1 MLLSLFDSLLDAL
14 GAFPATKLII
24 ALTLLPAL
32 VAIAILQYGTI
43 GTTRRALRNLQR
55 HGVSASNMADQF
67 DPVHAIPESLQTS
80 TGGPIRIKSIFIH
93 PVKSCGAIELPR
105 ALLTKSGFLYD
116 RSFAIA
122 TEVVDDPATGEVSW
136 RFISQRTKP
145 SMCHIKT
152 ELYLPHSGT
161 EQKLDDPLVRS
172 GGCVLLSFADPDPP
186 SLLSRI
192 ETLLHTRDPSA
203 KPQVHLIAPLSPP
216 PSHPLKT
223 FGIHARQA
231 RGIDLSPL
239 PSVAAA
245 LPKLKRYLNIPESRG
260 LTLMRCTDDTL
271 TRTDR
276 NLAPLKHIG
285 TPSVHGYTDQQPV
298 NINSLSSVH
307 AVSALLPPENQP
319 LDALRFRANLWIT
332 GAPAF
337 AEESWKRC
345 RILPKISSSSSRA
358 AVAPKL
364 SVVCRTSRCTM
375 PNVNLETG
383 TFDADLPQPGKKKG
397 RPQPSAT
404 LVEHRTV
411 EDGNPSALG
420 YIGVHCVPEDQD
432 LEEAREQR
440 AGLYVEVGDDIE
452 VLETGVHLFG
462 STGND
467 Y

>member
-1 MLLSLFDSLLDAL
+1 MLLSLFDSLIDAL

-24 ALTLLPAL
+24 ALILLPAL
-32 VAIAILQYGTI
+32 IAIAILQYGTI
-43 GTTRRALRNLQR
+43 STIRRALRNLQKQ
-55 HGVSASNMADQF
+55 GGSVSNMADQF
-67 DPVHAIPESLQTS
+67 DPIHAIPESSATT
-80 TGGPIRIKSIFIH
+80 TGEPIRIKSIFIH

-105 ALLTKSGFLYD
+105 ALLTKSGFQYD

-152 ELYLPHSGT
+152 ELYLPRDGADDT
-161 EQKLDDPLVRS
+161 QDPLVRS

-186 SLLSRI
+186 SWINRI

-203 KPQVHLIAPLSPP
+203 KPQVHLIAPLSPPP

-260 LTLMRCTDDTL
+260 LTLIRCTEDTL

-276 NLAPLKHIG
+276 NLAPLRHIG

-307 AVSALLPPENQP
+307 AVSALLPAENQP

-345 RILPKISSSSSRA
+345 RILPKSSSNRA

-383 TFDADLPQPGKKKG
+383 TFDADAPPPGKKKG

-440 AGLYVEVGDDIE
+440 AGLYVEVGDEIE
-452 VLETGVHLFG
+452 VLEIGVHLFG

>member
-1 MLLSLFDSLLDAL
+1 MLLSLLHSLRDAL
-14 GAFPATKLII
+14 GPFPATKLII
-24 ALTLLPAL
+24 ALTLLL
-32 VAIAILQYGTI
+32 SLIAIAILHYGTI
-43 GTTRRALRNLQR
+43 STTRRALRNLQR
-55 HGVSASNMADQF
+55 QGVSASNMADQF
-67 DPVHAIPESLQTS
+67 DPVHAIPESSATS
-80 TGGPIRIKSIFIH
+80 GPIRIKSIFIH
-93 PVKSCGAIELPR
+93 PAKSCGAIELPR
-105 ALLTKSGFLYD
+105 ALLTKSGFLHD
-116 RSFAIA
+116 RCFAIA

-152 ELYLPHSGT
+152 ELYLPRDT
-161 EQKLDDPLVRS
+161 TRAQEDPLVRS

-186 SLLSRI
+186 SVISRI
-192 ETLLHTRDPSA
+192 ETLLHTRDPAA
-203 KPQVHLIAPLSPP
+203 KPLIHLIAPLSPP
-216 PSHPLKT
+216 ATSHPLKT

-231 RGIDLSPL
+231 RGIDLYPL

-245 LPKLKRYLNIPESRG
+245 LPKLKRYLDVPESRG

-276 NLAPLKHIG
+276 NLAPLRHIG

-298 NINSLSSVH
+298 NVNSLSSVH

-345 RILPKISSSSSRA
+345 RILPKSSSSSRA

-375 PNVNLETG
+375 PNVNLKTG
-383 TFDADLPQPGKKKG
+383 LFDADLPQPGKKG

-404 LVEHRTV
+404 LVEHRTA

-440 AGLYVEVGDDIE
+440 AGLYVEVGDEIE